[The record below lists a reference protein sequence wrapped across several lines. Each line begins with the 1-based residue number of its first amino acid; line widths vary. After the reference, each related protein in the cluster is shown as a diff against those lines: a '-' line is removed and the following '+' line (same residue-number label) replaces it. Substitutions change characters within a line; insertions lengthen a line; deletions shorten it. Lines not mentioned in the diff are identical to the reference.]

1 MYNGARAGTRD
12 EEPMVAEFRGIVSL
26 EISNPMLTAW
36 DWNSA
41 VSVTSSSAGRFVG
54 GVLIMKL
61 ELLCS
66 PRSGLL
72 DDGQHAATSRERYGN
87 SESRSGS

>member
-12 EEPMVAEFRGIVSL
+12 EEPMVAEIRGIVSL
-26 EISNPMLTAW
+26 EISNLILTAW

-54 GVLIMKL
+54 VLVMKL
-61 ELLCS
+61 KLLCS
-66 PRSGLL
+66 PRAGLL
-72 DDGQHAATSRERYGN
+72 DGQHAATSRERYDY

>member
-12 EEPMVAEFRGIVSL
+12 EEPMVAKIRGIVSL
-26 EISNPMLTAW
+26 EISNLILAAW

-41 VSVTSSSAGRFVG
+41 VSVTSSGAGRFVC
-54 GVLIMKL
+54 GVLVMRLK
-61 ELLCS
+61 LLCS
-66 PRSGLL
+66 PRAGLL